1 MGIEVRQSRSRN
13 QMTDSTV
20 SRKSAAP
27 KGRPTE
33 LRRAE
38 QQRAQETRSA
48 ILNAALTEFASRGF
62 EAASIR
68 SIADRIGL
76 QHALITYHFRTK
88 DILWQAVAEHVFER
102 IQHSWK
108 NYLTDEPP
116 ARATDRVKLVYQA
129 LFRFTVDFPEF
140 HRFMLQEFLGYSPRL
155 QWLADTV
162 LKPLINWLLPQIHAA
177 QDEGSLPRADPI
189 LIHYL
194 LISLTSTLSGF
205 GPEMQVTS
213 NVSASDPAVVD
224 AYWKMV
230 EELIFNRPSATQ
242 DSGKTGSPSGKAGR
256 RARVADGVKNPE

>member
-1 MGIEVRQSRSRN
+1 
-13 QMTDSTV
+13 MTDSTI
-20 SRKSAAP
+20 SRKTAAP
-27 KGRPTE
+27 KRRPAE

-38 QQRAQETRSA
+38 QQRAQETRST
-48 ILNAALTEFASRGF
+48 ILNAALTEFASKGF

-102 IQHSWK
+102 IQHSW
-108 NYLTDEPP
+108 NDYLTDAPP
-116 ARATDRVKLVYQA
+116 ARATDRVRLVYQA
-129 LFRFTVDFPEF
+129 LFRFTVDYPEF

-155 QWLADTV
+155 QWLADNV

-177 QDEGSLPRADPI
+177 QDEGSLPQVEPI

-205 GPEMQVTS
+205 GPEMRVTS
-213 NVSASDPAVVD
+213 NISPSDPAVVD
-224 AYWKMV
+224 AYWKMI
-230 EELIFNRPSATQ
+230 EELVFKKPSATQ
-242 DSGKTGSPSGKAGR
+242 DLSKAESPSGQVGR
-256 RARVADGVKNPE
+256 RARAPAENAS

>member
-1 MGIEVRQSRSRN
+1 MA
-13 QMTDSTV
+13 DSTV
-20 SRKSAAP
+20 SKKEVGT

-33 LRRAE
+33 LKRAE

-48 ILNAALTEFASRGF
+48 ILNAALTEFASKGF

-76 QHALITYHFRTK
+76 QHPLVTYHYRSK
-88 DILWQAVAEHVFER
+88 DILWQAVAEYVFER
-102 IQHSWK
+102 IRHEWAA
-108 NYLTDEPP
+108 YLTDAPP
-116 ARATDRVKLVYQA
+116 VSATDRVKVVYQA

-162 LKPLINWLLPQIHAA
+162 LKPLINWLLPQIRAA
-177 QDEGSLPRADPI
+177 QDEGTLPRVEPI
-189 LIHYL
+189 LLHYL

-205 GPEMQVTS
+205 GPEMLATS

-224 AYWKMV
+224 AYWRIV
-230 EELIFNRPSATQ
+230 EKLIFDRQPVIEDKAESI
-242 DSGKTGSPSGKAGR
+242 SGKPDR
-256 RARVADGVKNPE
+256 RPRVSARANKQG